1 MDVIPSASE
10 GPGFVR
16 QLEAALRRQEPSPS
30 TLFLS
35 PFARRESA
43 RDDKKWFWEDRAVFI
58 ELMFALKAVRAAAFE
73 RNRFRHLQK
82 RAGRVRKTGRLAVD
96 QPQFPVKT

>member
-1 MDVIPSASE
+1 MSS
-10 GPGFVR
+10 R
-16 QLEAALRRQEPSPS
+16 ALARDLGLCGNWKRRCAGKNRGPS